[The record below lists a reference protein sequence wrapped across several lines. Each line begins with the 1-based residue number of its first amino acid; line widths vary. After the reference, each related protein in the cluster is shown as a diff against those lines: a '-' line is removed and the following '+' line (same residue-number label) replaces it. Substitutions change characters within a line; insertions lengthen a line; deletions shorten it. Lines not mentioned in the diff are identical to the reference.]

1 MEESTV
7 RFEVF
12 EGVWERERRDLFLP
26 SGQTGI
32 DKVYEGGY
40 CGSEW

>member
-7 RFEVF
+7 RSEGFEC
-12 EGVWERERRDLFLP
+12 VWERERRDLFLP

-32 DKVYEGGY
+32 DKVYEG
-40 CGSEW
+40 WLLWL